1 MPTADRLVPSLIDR
15 LVGPDLPAENRY
27 RTDPLGPARE
37 AVVRDLV
44 HLLNTRSRCVGW
56 PEDLTELDTAVLNY
70 GLPDFAGC
78 DFETEGDREHLRDSI
93 ARVIETFEPRLREVH
108 IDVETGE
115 NSLDRN
121 VRLQI
126 TAQLVGSQDEPLV
139 LDLSLLDP
147 NGEFRTE
154 AS

>member
-1 MPTADRLVPSLIDR
+1 MSTADRLVPSLIDR
-15 LVGPDLPAENRY
+15 LVGPDLPPENSY
-27 RTDPLGPARE
+27 RADPSGPVRD

-44 HLLNTRSRCVGW
+44 HLLNTRSRCIAW
-56 PEDLTELDTAVLNY
+56 PEELTELDTAVLNY

-78 DFETEGDREHLRDSI
+78 DFETDGDREYLRDSI

-108 IDVETGE
+108 IDVEAGE
-115 NSLDRN
+115 NPLDRN

-126 TAQLVGSQDEPLV
+126 TARLIGPQEEPLV
-139 LDLSLLDP
+139 VDLRLLDP